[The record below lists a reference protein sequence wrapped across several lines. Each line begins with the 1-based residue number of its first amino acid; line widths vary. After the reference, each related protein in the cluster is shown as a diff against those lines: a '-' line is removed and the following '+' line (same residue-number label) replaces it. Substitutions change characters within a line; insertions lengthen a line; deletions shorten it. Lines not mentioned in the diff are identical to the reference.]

1 MLTITVCRA
10 AAAGEPSG
18 RSRTARRCCSN
29 WDVLAPSMVQ
39 WPLLCGRMASSFTSS
54 PPGVSNSSTA
64 SIPVTPIPAAMA
76 SPRRCAARA
85 VTWPRPGAGASTS
98 RQIPSRCT
106 VCTTGYTAAWP
117 LGERATSTASSR
129 SNATYSS
136 TIRSIPW
143 ASTSAA

>member
-1 MLTITVCRA
+1 MTACRA

-29 WDVLAPSMVQ
+29 CDVLAPSMVQ

-64 SIPVTPIPAAMA
+64 SIPVTPIPAAMD
-76 SPRRCAARA
+76 SPSRCAAIA
-85 VTWPRPGAGASTS
+85 VASASPGAGASTS
-98 RQIPSRCT
+98 RQIPSCWT

-129 SNATYSS
+129 SKATYSS

-143 ASTSAA
+143 PSTKAA